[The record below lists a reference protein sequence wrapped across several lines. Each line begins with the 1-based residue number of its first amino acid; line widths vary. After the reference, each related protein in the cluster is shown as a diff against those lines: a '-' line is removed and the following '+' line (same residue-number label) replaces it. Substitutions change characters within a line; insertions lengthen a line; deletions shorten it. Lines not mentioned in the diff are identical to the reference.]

1 MHFMIGRRTW
11 GTVKASRWVAAQIA
25 AVALLAG
32 LLGALSQYQTA
43 EASDTWT
50 VLQPASPTQVAACE
64 APGVQNPVDA
74 AGGTVTLRMTNN
86 NQITQE
92 RTPIHQLTL
101 NGSGAKVNNFCL
113 DVNKRILDDV
123 VYCQVGGE
131 NRPQLVFLITK
142 YPPSLTDRIQQAAR
156 QAAVWHIAN
165 GIDLEV
171 PDATTEGPDTDAAVL
186 AAYNTILSDVA
197 ETVPVDNPPAQY
209 LPGPLVLTIVP
220 TDTVHVL
227 PGEPDHNF
235 TVNLT
240 NGGKPLVGFTVT
252 VTSTFGTL
260 DKTSGVT
267 DSQGQVAFKLTSAAF
282 GNATITAA
290 ADVTLPFVAVYLNED
305 NPNIEQPIG
314 NPTESNEAVNVQAT
328 ASWRS
333 PSALDEVGEPG
344 AGWLLFLPALSD

>member
-11 GTVKASRWVAAQIA
+11 GTVKAPHWMAAQMA

-32 LLGALSQYQTA
+32 LLGMLSQYQTA
-43 EASDTWT
+43 EASDNWT
-50 VLQPASPTQVAACE
+50 VLQPATPTQVAACE

-74 AGGTVTLRMTNN
+74 AGGTITLRMSNN
-86 NQITQE
+86 GPITQE

-101 NGSGAKVNNFCL
+101 NGSGDKVNNFCL
-113 DVNKRILDDV
+113 DVNKRILDNV

-142 YPPSLTDRIQQAAR
+142 YPPSLTDRVQQAAR
-156 QAAVWHIAN
+156 QAAVWHLTNQIN
-165 GIDLEV
+165 LEV
-171 PDATTEGPDTDAAVL
+171 PDATTEGPATDEAVL
-186 AAYNTILSDVA
+186 AAYNAILADVEA
-197 ETVPVDNPPAQY
+197 TVPVGDPPAQY
-209 LPGPLVLTIVP
+209 LPGPLALTIVP

-260 DKTSGVT
+260 DKASGVT
-267 DSQGQVAFKLTSAAF
+267 DSQGQVAFTLTSQAF

-290 ADVTLPFVAVYLNED
+290 ADVTLPFVSVYLKED
-305 NPNIEQPIG
+305 NPTVEQPIG
-314 NPTESNEAVNVQAT
+314 NPTESNESVSVQAA